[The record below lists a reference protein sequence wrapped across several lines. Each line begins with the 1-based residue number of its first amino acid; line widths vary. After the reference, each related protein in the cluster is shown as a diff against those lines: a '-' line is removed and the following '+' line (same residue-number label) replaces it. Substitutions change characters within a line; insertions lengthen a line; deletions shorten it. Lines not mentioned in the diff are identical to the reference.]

1 MIIISCIFHWYI
13 DICRPILEEV
23 FRLCSCIQFWGLIYS
38 LKAVASWS
46 VSSFRC
52 LREREYGSDKHIR
65 GTILTVLKEHGNRN
79 PEVYLR
85 LSYSRISS
93 TELCNGAFWR
103 LKHQRY
109 LSIFCNMVCNRD
121 HYSEWHR
128 AFHLYYSNRFMV

>member
-1 MIIISCIFHWYI
+1 MIDSWMMIISVRWDIFNWCI

-23 FRLCSCIQFWGLIYS
+23 FRLCSCMEFWGLIHS
-38 LKAVASWS
+38 LRVVASWL

-52 LREREYGSDKHIR
+52 LREREYGSDKQIQ
-65 GTILTVLKEHGNRN
+65 GTILTDLKVRGNMF

-85 LSYSRISS
+85 LSHKRISS

-103 LKHQRY
+103 FKHKRY

-121 HYSEWHR
+121 HC
-128 AFHLYYSNRFMV
+128 